1 MLTAAAE
8 DPIRETLIE
17 LPHFVDEVMVKQG
30 VPGVAVAVVR
40 NGEVLFSG
48 GFGHPDLADKRRV
61 TDGTLFAVG
70 SITKTFTALSA
81 GLLVDEGLLD
91 LDEPVHTYLPAFA
104 VQDPYVTLNVTV
116 RDLLAHRTGMPRHDA
131 MWYRSDFTRDQLLA
145 GLPYLQPISGLRQE
159 FHYNNLMYMVAGRTI
174 GQISGGAWEDFV
186 DERILQPL
194 GMERTFFGGPPE
206 GDPDFSLPYHEGADG
221 EPERIAFYEGWGVGP
236 SNSIYSCADDM
247 ARWLQLM
254 LGNGKI
260 DDHVI
265 VSPEIVSELYTPQMT
280 VSALGSYE
288 MPIITYGLGWF
299 VQSYRGRLMAW
310 HSGSIDGFYAMAA
323 ILPFDGIGVVVLTNR
338 SDHSVP
344 EIVSRWVID
353 RLLGLGEID
362 WATRFA
368 NQENTLAAVLHRAVA
383 AREAA
388 RTPGTSPSLPVEGLA
403 GRFVHPGYGVL
414 LVEESDGRL
423 RGTFHGMTGTIDHFQ
438 DNVFLFT
445 PQGTEIHEEYAISFQ
460 IGADNRA
467 MSLSSTMQVGVPPVV
482 FIRLEGESE
491 SEPQPP
497 VE

>member
-1 MLTAAAE
+1 MPAAAE
-8 DPIRETLIE
+8 EDPVHETLIE
-17 LPHFVDEVMVKQG
+17 LPHFVDDVMVKQD

-40 NGEVLFSG
+40 HDEVLFSG

-61 TDGTLFAVG
+61 TGDTLFAVS
-70 SITKTFTALSA
+70 SITKGFTALAA

-91 LDEPVHTYLPAFA
+91 LDEPVRTYLPTFA
-104 VQDPYVTLNVTV
+104 VQDQFVTLNATV
-116 RDLLAHRTGMPRHDA
+116 RDLLTHRTGMPRHDA
-131 MWYRSDFTRDQLLA
+131 MWYRSDSNRDQLLA
-145 GLPYLQPISGLRQE
+145 GLRYLQLISGLRQE
-159 FHYNNLMYMVAGRTI
+159 FHYNSLMYMAAGRAI
-174 GQISGGAWEDFV
+174 GRISGGTWEGFV

-194 GMERTFFGGPPE
+194 SMERTFFGGPPE
-206 GDPDFSLPYHEGADG
+206 GDPDFALPYREGADG
-221 EPERIAFYEGWGVGP
+221 EPKQIAFYEGWGVGP

-254 LGNGKI
+254 LSGGTI
-260 DDHVI
+260 DGGVI
-265 VSPEIVSELYTPQMT
+265 VSPEIVSELYTPQMA
-280 VSALGSYE
+280 VPVLGSYE

-299 VQSYRGRLMAW
+299 VQSYRGHLMAW
-310 HSGSIDGFYAMAA
+310 HSGSIDGFYAMAV
-323 ILPFDGIGVVVLTNR
+323 ILPLDGIAVVVLTNR
-338 SDHSVP
+338 SHHTVP

-362 WATRFA
+362 WATRLA
-368 NQENTLAAVLHRAVA
+368 NEENTLAAMLHRAVA

-388 RTPGTSPSLPVEGLA
+388 RTPGTSPSLPMEGLA

-438 DNVFLFT
+438 DDVFLFT
-445 PQGTEIHEEYAISFQ
+445 PQGTELDKEYAIRFQ

-467 MSLSSTMQVGVPPVV
+467 MSLSATMQAGVSPVV
-482 FIRLEGESE
+482 FIRLDGESE
-491 SEPQPP
+491 GEPQSP